1 MTLHQK
7 ELLPGIKT
15 PSILGTLTLIVLFYP
30 GKLPTTGEKENL
42 TMSKQRKYLIP
53 QDASILFYA
62 FFILFVLICLAASG
76 SYYHFAKDTFMKQQR
91 ALDKLQKQV
100 NWNTETNKNQ
110 NFSIT
115 EIEKEIKYLKEEN

>member
-1 MTLHQK
+1 LF
-7 ELLPGIKT
+7 L
-15 PSILGTLTLIVLFYP
+15 LGTLTLIVLFYP
-30 GKLPTTGEKENL
+30 GKLLITGEKENL
-42 TMSKQRKYLIP
+42 TMSKLKKYLIP

-76 SYYHFAKDTFMKQQR
+76 SYYRFAKDTFMKQQR

-115 EIEKEIKYLKEEN
+115 ENEKEINILRRKIK